1 MAKKVYRDA
10 VTKQRM
16 QKETTPDKPQRRS
29 RSIGMKGWNGTATT
43 KPAIK
48 MKTPTDDKRYVSTKE
63 PTKHDTRL
71 PEAKKKQLPFV

>member
-29 RSIGMKGWNGTATT
+29 RSIGMKGWNNTTT
-43 KPAIK
+43 KPPIK

>member
-16 QKETTPDKPQRRS
+16 QKETTSDKPQRRS
-29 RSIGMKGWNGTATT
+29 RSIGMKGWSNTTT
-43 KPAIK
+43 KPPIK
-48 MKTPTDDKRYVSTKE
+48 MKTPNDDKRYVSTKE

>member
-1 MAKKVYRDA
+1 MAKRIYRDA

-16 QKETTPDKPQRRS
+16 QKETTSDKPQRRS
-29 RSIGMKGWNGTATT
+29 RSIGVKGWNNTATT

-63 PTKHDTRL
+63 SPTHDTRL
-71 PEAKKKQLPFV
+71 PERKHKQLPFV